1 MLKPPLDHFGILAP
15 FYERFIPPRVPEK
28 LIALLEMPSGGAL
41 LDAGGGTGRV
51 SQFLHNQTARI
62 LIADQSMDM
71 LRQAHQKEGLQPV
84 RSESEH
90 MPFPAKYFDR
100 IIMVDALHHMA
111 NQIYTAQELWRILQ
125 PGGRIVIEEP
135 DIRSWEVKLIALGEK
150 LALMRSHFL
159 SPSKIADLFCF
170 PGASARVESDGST
183 SWIVVDKE
191 AVLD

>member
-1 MLKPPLDHFGILAP
+1 M
-15 FYERFIPPRVPEK
+15 
-28 LIALLEMPSGGAL
+28 
-41 LDAGGGTGRV
+41 DAGGGTGRV
-51 SQFLHNQTARI
+51 SQFLHNQPARI

-84 RSESEH
+84 RSEIEH

-111 NQIYTAQELWRILQ
+111 NQIYTVQELWRILQ

-159 SPSKIADLFCF
+159 SPPQIADLFCF

-191 AVLD
+191 RILD